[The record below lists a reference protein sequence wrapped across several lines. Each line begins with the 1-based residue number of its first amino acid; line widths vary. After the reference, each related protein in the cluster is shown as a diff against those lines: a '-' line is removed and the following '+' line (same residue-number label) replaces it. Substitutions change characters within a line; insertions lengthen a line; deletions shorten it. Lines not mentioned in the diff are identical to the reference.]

1 MQEIH
6 LLCPNPA
13 NTVKLHILR
22 YIINGSFGFF
32 FFLRFDFPFSEAEL
46 PKLAHSFLLLSLF
59 VLNASELIC
68 RAFCILEID
77 LFKLYTCIT
86 EFSVFNSQVDCMKR
100 F

>member
-1 MQEIH
+1 MEV
-6 LLCPNPA
+6 LD
-13 NTVKLHILR
+13 
-22 YIINGSFGFF
+22 FF